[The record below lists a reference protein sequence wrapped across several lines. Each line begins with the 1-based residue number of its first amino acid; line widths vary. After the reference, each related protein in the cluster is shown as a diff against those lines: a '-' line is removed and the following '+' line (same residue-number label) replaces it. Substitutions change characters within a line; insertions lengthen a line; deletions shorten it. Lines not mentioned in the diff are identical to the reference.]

1 MTEILISIKPRYVDM
16 LVSGCKT
23 VEIRKR
29 AVRAPAGARI
39 WIYATSPRQQVVA
52 SARLKATASAAP
64 DEIWRTFGDRSGI
77 DRREFDAYV
86 GDVGLVSALTLT
98 EIDEFDTP
106 LCLRG
111 EAPGSG
117 RLSPTRSCA
126 TPGFSPRCWPSAE
139 RAAVSHRQQPGPSPP
154 V

>member
-1 MTEILISIKPRYVDM
+1 MTEIRRSIKPRYGDR

-111 EAPGSG
+111 EAPGFRPPQSYAILRHAG
-117 RLSPTRSCA
+117 LLAALLAKCGKSRGEP
-126 TPGFSPRCWPSAE
+126 PSTAW
-139 RAAVSHRQQPGPSPP
+139 A
-154 V
+154 